1 MPGVVAIFTGADLAA
16 DKIGGHICGWTVHSK
31 DGSPMKTEPSG
42 ALAQGKVR
50 YVGDEVAVVIA
61 DSYTKAKDAAE
72 KVVVSYGVL
81 PAVVDPAAAAKSGAP
96 QIHDVAP
103 NNTVFNW
110 HLGDK
115 AATDAAFASAAHV
128 TKIDLIN
135 NRVVPA
141 AIEPRAAVGEYNSGS
156 ESFTLY
162 TTSQNPHAA
171 RLVLAAFCGI
181 APENKLR
188 VIAPDV
194 GGGFGSK
201 IFIYAEETVCVW
213 AAKKVG
219 RPVKW
224 TAERGR
230 VIPRR
235 CSRPRSRHTCRT
247 GARPKRQD
255 QRLARAY
262 DREHGRIPVV
272 VLVVGSDL
280 PLRAVVVRPI
290 RDPANLL

>member
-1 MPGVVAIFTGADLAA
+1 
-16 DKIGGHICGWTVHSK
+16 
-31 DGSPMKTEPSG
+31 MKTEPSG

-72 KVVVSYGVL
+72 KVAVSYAVL
-81 PAVVDPAAAAKSGAP
+81 PAVVDPAAAAKPGAP

-115 AATDAAFASAAHV
+115 AATDAAVASAAHV

-141 AIEPRAAVGEYNSGS
+141 AIEPRAAVGEYDAGSGC
-156 ESFTLY
+156 FTLY

-188 VIAPDV
+188 VISPDV

-213 AAKKVG
+213 
-219 RPVKW
+219 P
-224 TAERGR
+224 
-230 VIPRR
+230 
-235 CSRPRSRHTCRT
+235 
-247 GARPKRQD
+247 
-255 QRLARAY
+255 
-262 DREHGRIPVV
+262 
-272 VLVVGSDL
+272 
-280 PLRAVVVRPI
+280 
-290 RDPANLL
+290 